1 MHVEPIYEIIIS
13 RISPLLFFCG
23 MWCHPTRDKT
33 TWRTSTQTYKPFIY
47 IYIHKQRA
55 RARIDTC
62 DCDDRARVSVQG
74 VSLQDVLYLGDDVL
88 STRALSVGGR
98 VAPLPLQLQPA
109 QLRVRQRQAHAS
121 LLPARTIHHPQDRRT
136 SLITMGYSFIKIRSE
151 WK

>member
-1 MHVEPIYEIIIS
+1 MKSLFLVSHHFSSSAGCGATLQETKQHGGLQHKHTNHLYIY
-13 RISPLLFFCG
+13 
-23 MWCHPTRDKT
+23 
-33 TWRTSTQTYKPFIY
+33 IY

-151 WK
+151 